1 MMHKLNAL
9 LGQHDQLNQLAR
21 LAQANALINAFWQT
35 SAPDYL
41 ASASCASHIEDGVL
55 IVFASNASV
64 ASKIKLTQASLL
76 KALENSRKTVNDFKL
91 CKVTAIKVKVQVK
104 STPRPRAKRA
114 IKLSSSGAQHINRYA
129 DSIPGT
135 PLGDILK
142 RLAAK
147 SSR

>member
-41 ASASCASHIEDGVL
+41 ASASTASHIEDGVL

-76 KALENSRKTVNDFKL
+76 KALENSQKTIDDFKH

-104 STPRPRAKRA
+104 STPKARAKRV
-114 IKLSSSGAQHINRYA
+114 IQLSLSGAQHINRYA
-129 DSIPGT
+129 DSISGT

-142 RLAAK
+142 KLAAK
-147 SSR
+147 GKF

>member
-76 KALENSRKTVNDFKL
+76 KALEIPK
-91 CKVTAIKVKVQVK
+91 
-104 STPRPRAKRA
+104 
-114 IKLSSSGAQHINRYA
+114 KLSTISSFVKLLQLR
-129 DSIPGT
+129 
-135 PLGDILK
+135 
-142 RLAAK
+142 
-147 SSR
+147 